1 MQNRS
6 VAVRQPIRVRLDQ
19 LKRSPQL
26 SPLGIPEMIALACAA
41 LIVVVTLVAYFYFL
55 VPAQSRRKSTQMDR
69 ELLQAQLRNAQGKFG
84 QGAETQTEVDKIRAS
99 LEDFEGNWLALPS
112 SGRMTLYKELNNLI
126 RSNSLRNTAGP
137 SYTPLPPIGTKTGPQ
152 PSVTAAQQTNAKWQ
166 TVYPGIAVSVTV
178 EGPYQNVR
186 HFIRD
191 IETSLEFLIINAV
204 ELESV
209 THTGG
214 LEPLPVPTPRA
225 PAPRVTRATPV
236 APAVLPATGDKGGFV
251 SLRLDIATYFR
262 QPGSESDSTQ

>member
-19 LKRSPQL
+19 LKRSPSL
-26 SPLGIPEMIALACAA
+26 SPLGIPEMVALTCAA
-41 LIVVVTLVAYFYFL
+41 LVVVITLVAYFYFL
-55 VPAQSRRKSTQMDR
+55 VPAQSRRNSTQTNRD
-69 ELLQAQLRNAQGKFG
+69 LLQAQLRNAQGKLG
-84 QGAETQTEVDKIRAS
+84 QGIDTQTSVDKIRAS
-99 LEDFEGNWLALPS
+99 LEDFEGNWLASPG

-126 RSNSLRNTAGP
+126 RSNGLRNTAGP

-152 PSVTAAQQTNAKWQ
+152 PSATASQQTNAKWQ

-186 HFIRD
+186 HFVRD
-191 IETSLEFLIINAV
+191 IETSREFLIINAV

-214 LEPLPVPTPRA
+214 LEPLSAPTPRP
-225 PAPRVTRATPV
+225 PAPRPTRAAPV
-236 APAVLPATGDKGGFV
+236 ASAVLPAIGDKAALV

-262 QPGSESDSTQ
+262 QPGTESDSTP